1 LLFGGLNEWA
11 KVNAR
16 AIKENILNL
25 HRQRNALPIF
35 WAFPVT
41 TATACFFKFCFMHT
55 DSRLSV
61 CINNLLYRKI
71 FITAALTFFCLGY
84 LDRLSIGTVLSAFT
98 MGKVVGIIGTY
109 TDKFFYFE
117 TYKTLKKTDKEIK

>member
-1 LLFGGLNEWA
+1 MLFGGLNEWA

-35 WAFPVT
+35 LAFPFT
-41 TATACFFKFCFMHT
+41 TATACFFKFCFTHT

-61 CINNLLYRKI
+61 HNNLLYRKI
-71 FITAALTFFCLGY
+71 FITAVLTFFCLGY
-84 LDRLSIGTVLSAFT
+84 LEGLSIGTVLAAFT
-98 MGKVVGIIGTY
+98 MGKAVGIIGTY

-117 TYKTLKKTDKEIK
+117 TYKTL